1 MMEIQTVPKLRQ
13 FVESLKTQ
21 VKKRTGIRWLEHDEA
36 AKVHRCQ
43 LASAQALKDLEA
55 LKSGA
60 RGDNYRTSFY
70 R

>member
-1 MMEIQTVPKLRQ
+1 MMEMQTVPRIRQ
-13 FVESLKTQ
+13 FVETVKTE

-43 LASAQALKDLEA
+43 IASNQALKDLEA

-60 RGDNYRTSFY
+60 RSDVYRSSFV